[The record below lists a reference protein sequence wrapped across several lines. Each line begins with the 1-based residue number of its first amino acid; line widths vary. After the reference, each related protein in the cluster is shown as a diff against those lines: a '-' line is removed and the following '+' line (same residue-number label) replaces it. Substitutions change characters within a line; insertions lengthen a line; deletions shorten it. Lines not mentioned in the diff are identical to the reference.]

1 MILYGYSKEKFCL
14 GHSWEL
20 KAEPRSCVT
29 SQSSIL
35 IRFAIRTTLNIR
47 RKRSKGLGGGGVWG
61 GDRRVTKNLAEG
73 SGSACLLTCSCGLS
87 STLDSVDTCGLI

>member
-14 GHSWEL
+14 GDSWEL

-47 RKRSKGLGGGGVWG
+47 RKRSKGLGGGGLG
-61 GDRRVTKNLAEG
+61 GGIGELLRTLLRGVGALAY
-73 SGSACLLTCSCGLS
+73 SHVVVA
-87 STLDSVDTCGLI
+87 

>member
-47 RKRSKGLGGGGVWG
+47 RKRSKGLGGGGG
-61 GDRRVTKNLAEG
+61 GDRRVSKNLAEG

-87 STLDSVDTCGLI
+87 STPDSVDTCGLM

>member
-47 RKRSKGLGGGGVWG
+47 RKRSKGLGGGGIGELLRTLLRGVG
-61 GDRRVTKNLAEG
+61 ALAY
-73 SGSACLLTCSCGLS
+73 SHVVVA
-87 STLDSVDTCGLI
+87 

>member
-47 RKRSKGLGGGGVWG
+47 PKRSKGLGGGIGEFLRTLLRGVG
-61 GDRRVTKNLAEG
+61 ALAY
-73 SGSACLLTCSCGLS
+73 SHVVVA
-87 STLDSVDTCGLI
+87 

>member
-14 GHSWEL
+14 GHSREL

-35 IRFAIRTTLNIR
+35 IQFAIRTTLNIR
-47 RKRSKGLGGGGVWG
+47 RKRSKGLGGGG
-61 GDRRVTKNLAEG
+61 DRRVSKNLAEG

-87 STLDSVDTCGLI
+87 STPDSVDTCGLI

>member
-14 GHSWEL
+14 GNSWEL

-47 RKRSKGLGGGGVWG
+47 RKRSKGLGGGGG
-61 GDRRVTKNLAEG
+61 GIGEFLRTLLRGVGALAY
-73 SGSACLLTCSCGLS
+73 SHVVVA
-87 STLDSVDTCGLI
+87 

>member
-47 RKRSKGLGGGGVWG
+47 PKRSKGLGGGEGIGEFLRTLLRGVG
-61 GDRRVTKNLAEG
+61 ALAY
-73 SGSACLLTCSCGLS
+73 SHVVVA
-87 STLDSVDTCGLI
+87 

>member
-14 GHSWEL
+14 GDSWEL

-47 RKRSKGLGGGGVWG
+47 RKRSKGLGGGGEGIGEFLRTLLRGVG
-61 GDRRVTKNLAEG
+61 ALAY
-73 SGSACLLTCSCGLS
+73 SHVVVA
-87 STLDSVDTCGLI
+87 

>member
-47 RKRSKGLGGGGVWG
+47 RKRSKGLGGGGR
-61 GDRRVTKNLAEG
+61 DRRVSKNLAEG

-87 STLDSVDTCGLI
+87 STPDSVDTCGLI